1 MTQPTEHKP
10 DEPERTGRR
19 RTAPGRLNAGPWL
32 LGLVVVILLGAALRA
47 MAVVAIPV
55 VFALLIVLVVAP
67 LHRRLRQRMPGRLAW
82 LAEVLVMA
90 LLLGV
95 IAAFLGALVFAA
107 QRVLEAMPGVSDGLS
122 QLLARDSGQ
131 EGSGQEGAQSTVAG
145 EPIRAIWADLSE
157 TFGGWLVE
165 QATFLAES
173 IASMT
178 SVFVTGIVIVFFIVL
193 LSLTEIGVWRQKV
206 PTLWSDHGQTAWRD
220 SLETVTSRLRRF
232 LIVRTLVGL
241 LQAALYVGWLWFFG
255 VDLLFVWAV
264 LTFVLT
270 YIPNLGSIIAGT
282 LPVLYALVTKDP
294 FTALGVAAGLLVIEQ
309 VVGNYLDP
317 RLLGRQIVL
326 SPVVILVGLM
336 FWSWLWGVAGAF
348 LSTPIMLGLLVA
360 FNHIA
365 ALRPI
370 ALILSNQCRHDDLD
384 KALEQAGPAAQP
396 PSSSSR

>member
-1 MTQPTEHKP
+1 MTFRHGMTEPTRHKP
-10 DEPERTGRR
+10 DKAATDGHWPVASSRSH
-19 RTAPGRLNAGPWL
+19 AGLWL
-32 LGLVVVILLGAALRA
+32 IGLLFVILLGAALRA

-67 LHRRLRQRMPGRLAW
+67 LHHRLKHSLPGWLEW
-82 LAEVLVMA
+82 LAQVVVMA
-90 LLLGV
+90 VLLGV
-95 IAAFLGALVFAA
+95 IAIFLGALVFAA

-122 QLLARDSGQ
+122 QLLAQGS
-131 EGSGQEGAQSTVAG
+131 EGEKEGPQAVLAG
-145 EPIRAIWADLSE
+145 ESVRAIWNDLSE
-157 TFGGWLVE
+157 TFGGWLVD
-165 QATFLAES
+165 QATIVAES
-173 IASMT
+173 IVSMT

-193 LSLTEIGVWRQKV
+193 LSLTEIGVWRHKV
-206 PTLWSDHGQTAWRD
+206 PTLWSNDGQTAWRD
-220 SLETVTSRLRRF
+220 SLETVTARLRRF
-232 LIVRTLVGL
+232 LLIRTLVGL

-255 VDLLFVWAV
+255 IDLLVVWAV

-336 FWSWLWGVAGAF
+336 FWGWLWGVAGAF
-348 LSTPIMLGLLVA
+348 LSTPIMLSLLVA

-365 ALRPI
+365 PLRPI
-370 ALILSNQCRHDDLD
+370 ALILSNQCTHDDLD
-384 KALEQAGPAAQP
+384 EALETAG
-396 PSSSSR
+396 